1 MFGSTSK
8 VTFAGAGVAA
18 MAASVRNITQLK
30 KHLGIQTI
38 GPDKLNQLR
47 HVRFLRDMDGIRAH
61 MRRHAAILR
70 PRFDAVQ
77 QVFQAQLAGKGVAE
91 WSRPEGGYFVS
102 LDVAPGCARTV
113 VAMAAEAG
121 VKLTPAGATF
131 PYGRDPQDRNIR
143 IAPTSPPLEEVRSA
157 MEIVATCVELAAVC
171 KLLGAK
177 GPAAG

>member
-1 MFGSTSK
+1 MPRWLPASATSARSRSTW
-8 VTFAGAGVAA
+8 TF
-18 MAASVRNITQLK
+18 
-30 KHLGIQTI
+30 QTI

-47 HVRFLRDMDGIRAH
+47 HVRFLRDMDGVRAH

-70 PRFDAVQ
+70 PKFDAVQ
-77 QVFQAQLAGKGVAE
+77 QVFQAQSSGARAWPS

-102 LDVAPGCARTV
+102 LDATPGCARTV

-143 IAPTSPPLEEVRSA
+143 IAPTSPPLEEVRRA
-157 MEIVATCVELAAVC
+157 MEVVATCVELAAVC
-171 KLLGAK
+171 KLLGAN
-177 GPAAG
+177 GPTAG